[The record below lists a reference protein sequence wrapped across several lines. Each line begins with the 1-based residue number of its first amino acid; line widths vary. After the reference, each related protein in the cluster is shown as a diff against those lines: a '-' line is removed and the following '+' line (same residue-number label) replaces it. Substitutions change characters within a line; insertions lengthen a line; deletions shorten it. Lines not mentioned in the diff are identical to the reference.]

1 MELFV
6 QRLQNGKAVSVK
18 TGGKSPVT
26 FSIPASA
33 LKSEQFIDVAV
44 TSFAAASI
52 KNCRVPAN
60 RPSWFHP
67 LAEVSNALTGT
78 VVSDVVNIDL
88 VSVQTGLPIK
98 IEGLKEDITF
108 YIPSHSD
115 CTPTAP
121 RACGYWTGSQWSS
134 TGCKAVSV
142 DTEGVQCSC
151 SHLTEFAVVRDGSDS
166 CAADVNAGYMTVVG
180 VYGFSVVVAALF
192 IGRSLMHKST
202 QTPQKSLIY
211 TILALVAICRLVA
224 ALSFASTMVSSSVAN
239 FLTAVPFALFFFVH
253 TKLFARVRQAS
264 SPTALAPSK
273 LTPLFKIYL
282 GFFSLGLIALLV
294 AVFVSESAS
303 KNITMSTTRVLAAVS
318 MIAALFFGANG
329 VLSRPVGLKPN
340 VGLFRTYLLT
350 CICVLCSSLVWVAL
364 ATEALSTAIFL
375 PIDLVWGVALA
386 HLYRDASEE
395 GITSTLPSKT
405 ASGTTAADNT
415 VVQDV

>member
-1 MELFV
+1 
-6 QRLQNGKAVSVK
+6 
-18 TGGKSPVT
+18 
-26 FSIPASA
+26 
-33 LKSEQFIDVAV
+33 
-44 TSFAAASI
+44 
-52 KNCRVPAN
+52 
-60 RPSWFHP
+60 
-67 LAEVSNALTGT
+67 
-78 VVSDVVNIDL
+78 
-88 VSVQTGLPIK
+88 
-98 IEGLKEDITF
+98 
-108 YIPSHSD
+108 
-115 CTPTAP
+115 
-121 RACGYWTGSQWSS
+121 
-134 TGCKAVSV
+134 
-142 DTEGVQCSC
+142 
-151 SHLTEFAVVRDGSDS
+151 
-166 CAADVNAGYMTVVG
+166 MTVVG

-224 ALSFASTMVSSSVAN
+224 ALSFASTMVSSGVAN

-364 ATEALSTAIFL
+364 ATEALSAAIFL

-386 HLYRDASEE
+386 HLYRDAPEE